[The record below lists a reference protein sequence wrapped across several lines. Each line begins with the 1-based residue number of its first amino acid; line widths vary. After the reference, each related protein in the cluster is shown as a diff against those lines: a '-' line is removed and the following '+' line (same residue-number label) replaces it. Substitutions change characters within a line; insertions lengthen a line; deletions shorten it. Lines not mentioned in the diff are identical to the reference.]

1 MPVNSYFNLG
11 NSAALAVGVP
21 AAIAGLLRVKYG
33 PTIWADIDVIRRGI
47 AMTKEVQKLVA
58 NNTTIVDIF
67 EAHVQKSPD
76 KPFILFEDECY
87 TYLDLEKETNR
98 IARFVQ
104 HSGVVGMRDTVA
116 VMMYNEPGFISTWF
130 AFNKLGVATAFLNY
144 NLKALSLLHCI
155 KMSEA
160 KAVICGREA
169 ELLAVLLE
177 IMPELKALGIT
188 IWVHGREEDVLPASV
203 SHFDFSRFPDD
214 HISRDVR
221 EGLTLEDMSCY
232 IFTSGTTGLPKPCN
246 VPHSRMLTSTYI
258 WSMAGFENSAE
269 DVLYIPLPLYHSSG
283 LFAGFNNILKIGG
296 TAAIS
301 HRFSATKFWD
311 EVRKYRA
318 TIIQYIGETCRYLLA
333 QPPKPDDGRYD
344 HRLRIA
350 IGNGL
355 RPDIW
360 EEFQRR
366 FNIETIAEFF
376 AATEGNAFIVNCG
389 GKVGACGRYTP
400 LIKALTGMI
409 EFIQCDI
416 ETAQPIRDKNG
427 MCILVPPGQPGMP
440 GLLVSKITPDRPV
453 EGYKG
458 SNEAN
463 ERKLLRDVKTKG
475 DLYFN
480 TGDMLSYDKDGYIY
494 FMDRLGDT
502 FRWKGENVATTEV
515 AEVLHR
521 FPGIQEANVY
531 GVKVPSNLDGRAGMA
546 AIILAQGT
554 ALDTKKLYHYVT
566 KNLPSY
572 ACPKFLRITSA
583 MDVTGTF
590 KHKKTDLVKE
600 GFDPNLVSD
609 PMYFLETEK
618 KTYVPL
624 DQQVMQKIVAGKAK
638 L

>member
-1 MPVNSYFNLG
+1 MPANSYFNLG
-11 NSAALAVGVP
+11 NSAAVAVGVP
-21 AAIAGLLRVKYG
+21 TAIAGLLRVKYG
-33 PTIWADIDVIRRGI
+33 PNVWADINLVRRGI
-47 AMTKEVQKLVA
+47 VRAKEVQKLTA
-58 NNTTIVDIF
+58 TNTTIIDIF

-87 TYLDLEKETNR
+87 TYLDLEKETNKM
-98 IARFVQ
+98 ARFVQ
-104 HSGVVGMRDTVA
+104 HSGLVGMRDTVA
-116 VMMYNEPGFISTWF
+116 VMMYNEPAFISTWF

-144 NLKALSLLHCI
+144 NLKAVSLLHCI

-160 KAVICGREA
+160 KAVICGREP

-188 IWVHGREEDVLPASV
+188 IWVHGREGDVLPASV
-203 SHFDFSRFPDD
+203 SHFEFSRFPDD
-214 HISRDVR
+214 PISRNVR
-221 EGLTLEDMSCY
+221 EGITLEDMSCY

-246 VPHSRMLTSTYI
+246 IPHRKIVNTSYI
-258 WSMAGFENSAE
+258 WHAAGFGSPE
-269 DVLYIPLPLYHSSG
+269 DVLYIPLPLYHSAG
-283 LFAGFNNILKIGG
+283 LMVGMVNIIRVGG
-296 TAAIS
+296 TAALS
-301 HRFSATKFWD
+301 HRFSVTKFWD

-318 TIIQYIGETCRYLLA
+318 TITQYIGETCRYLVA
-333 QPPKPDDGRYD
+333 QPPKPDDGRYE
-344 HRLRIA
+344 HRLRVA

-366 FNIETIAEFF
+366 FNIETIVEFF
-376 AATEGNAFIVNCG
+376 AATEGNGMTMNYD

-400 LIKALTGMI
+400 FIKAVTGMLD
-409 EFIQCDI
+409 FIQCDI
-416 ETAQPIRDKNG
+416 ETAKPIRDKNG
-427 MCILVPPGQPGMP
+427 MCILVPPGQPG
-440 GLLVSKITPDRPV
+440 LLVLKITPATPLT
-453 EGYKG
+453 GYKA
-458 SNEAN
+458 SKEAN
-463 ERKLLRDVKTKG
+463 EKKLLRDVKTKG

-531 GVKVPSNLDGRAGMA
+531 GVKVPNNLDGRAGMA
-546 AIILAQGT
+546 AIVLAQNT
-554 ALDTKKLYHYVT
+554 SLDTKNLYQYVT
-566 KNLPSY
+566 KTLPSY
-572 ACPKFLRITSA
+572 ACPMFLRIISA

-609 PMYFLETEK
+609 PMYFLEAEK

-624 DQQVMQKIVAGKAK
+624 DPQVMQKIVAGKAR